1 MRTQLSIVCVFEQ
14 NGQIYE
20 KKKNNNNS
28 INVSFFAI
36 AATTLKTRK
45 SVVPI
50 IREGVGSRHK
60 PGTGVGW
67 WLRGHQKTAT
77 KLQSNHYDG
86 QF

>member
-20 KKKNNNNS
+20 KKR
-28 INVSFFAI
+28 IIIIVLMYLFFAI